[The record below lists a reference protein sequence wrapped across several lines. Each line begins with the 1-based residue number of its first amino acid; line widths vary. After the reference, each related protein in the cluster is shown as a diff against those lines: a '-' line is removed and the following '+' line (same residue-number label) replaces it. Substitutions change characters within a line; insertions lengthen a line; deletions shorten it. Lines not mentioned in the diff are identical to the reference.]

1 MKPGAPIMRFLAAI
15 ALLIALGVA
24 AGCGGGNG
32 GDESSAESQTYDQV
46 LKGFK
51 RAALANKTYGAVR
64 RAKALNAGERDA
76 IDTFCFFAKVVIVD
90 FETEK
95 LAKPSY
101 VIGRITT
108 HAEQDA
114 SFASLDSTRTA
125 VAKLLDEFEPATF
138 DPRLMR
144 QYSKAC
150 YL

>member
-1 MKPGAPIMRFLAAI
+1 MRFLAMI
-15 ALLIALGVA
+15 ALPIALGAA
-24 AGCGGGNG
+24 AGCGGGG
-32 GDESSAESQTYDQV
+32 SSADSPTYDQV
-46 LKGFK
+46 LKGLK
-51 RAALANKTYGAVR
+51 RAALANATYGAVR

-114 SFASLDSTRTA
+114 SFASLDSTRAA
-125 VAKLLDEFEPATF
+125 VAKLLHEFDPSTF
-138 DPRLMR
+138 DARLIAH
-144 QYSKAC
+144 YSKAC
-150 YL
+150 YQ